1 MCGRARLSSDV
12 SAITSAFGIPPERP
26 TPHVAASWNV
36 APTDPLPIV
45 RYEAKDQRRSL
56 QVRRWGL
63 VPFWVKDI
71 KAGFANINVKTAGV
85 ALARQPDR
93 WGTTT
98 RACPQRQPSS
108 TPRLLVGR
116 PEHVHNG
123 PRVDNG
129 LGVGPETAVVQGG
142 GGDGRQALRG
152 HIHFPQGPRQL
163 QDATQAVDRVCCRQT
178 GLGVAHAA
186 LGDTDRV
193 GDEPLAIGTGLEVVP
208 HRVG

>member
-1 MCGRARLSSDV
+1 MCGRAHLSSDV
-12 SAITSAFGIPPERP
+12 SEITIAFGLPPERP
-26 TPHVAASWNV
+26 PPNCAASWNV

-45 RYEAKDQRRSL
+45 RYNAKDHRRSL
-56 QVRRWGL
+56 QVMRWGL

-71 KAGFANINVKTAGV
+71 KAGFANINAKTEGVWSFLPNPPHAVRRMRGDMQKTPGSGV
-85 ALARQPDR
+85 ALARQHDR

-152 HIHFPQGPRQL
+152 HINFPQGPRQL
-163 QDATQAVDRVCCRQT
+163 
-178 GLGVAHAA
+178 
-186 LGDTDRV
+186 
-193 GDEPLAIGTGLEVVP
+193 
-208 HRVG
+208 

>member
-1 MCGRARLSSDV
+1 MARQPTFTVHISLTVSLKNVYSDL
-12 SAITSAFGIPPERP
+12 AER
-26 TPHVAASWNV
+26 
-36 APTDPLPIV
+36 L
-45 RYEAKDQRRSL
+45 L
-56 QVRRWGL
+56 
-63 VPFWVKDI
+63 VKDI
-71 KAGFANINVKTAGV
+71 KAGFANINAKTEGVWGFLPNPPHAVRRMRGDMQKTPGSGV
-85 ALARQPDR
+85 ALARQPAR
-93 WGTTT
+93 WGTIT

-163 QDATQAVDRVCCRQT
+163 QDATQAVYRVRCRQT
-178 GLGVAHAA
+178 GLCVAHAA
-186 LGDTDRV
+186 LGDTDRF